1 MIKRFLS
8 FLAPIFTFILLLC
21 SWELIVSFKNIPKY
35 ILPAPTDIF
44 SSILLNYEDLLLSTF
59 ITFRITLLAF
69 FIASFLAISI
79 AILFSQSK
87 IIELS
92 LYPIAVIFQVTPVVA
107 IAPLIL
113 IWVGLDNA
121 EYAILILAVIVA
133 FFPVLA
139 NTNLTGHNVG
149 INTYNFTTGPIE
161 VSSFSPTDGSTNQDI
176 ATNIVLTFNE
186 NITKETTASTK
197 YITIRS
203 GNPSSGTIQQTIDVS
218 TSAVS
223 VSGNQ
228 ATINPP
234 SDLAYETDT
243 YIVVDEKSFFNS
255 SGVDASGNAT
265 INTYNFTTEIDVL
278 GSSQYGGNVIC
289 AASSVYWVVAP
300 SSTEVSRDWYQR
312 NHAVTTAN
320 SNASCGDWFVPNL
333 SQLLNPGWECRT
345 YWDSASGY
353 YWSTCQHP
361 AP

>member
-1 MIKRFLS
+1 MIKRYLS

-21 SWELIVSFKNIPKY
+21 SWELIVYFKNIPKY

-139 NTNLTGHNVG
+139 NTNLG
-149 INTYNFTTGPIE
+149 
-161 VSSFSPTDGSTNQDI
+161 
-176 ATNIVLTFNE
+176 
-186 NITKETTASTK
+186 
-197 YITIRS
+197 IRS
-203 GNPSSGTIQQTIDVS
+203 VEKNLSELFSLYEATRFKRLFKLQLPYALPFILTGMKTSIGLALIGAVVAEFVAGSGTS
-218 TSAVS
+218 TGLAWRIIEA
-223 VSGNQ
+223 GNRLDIPKLF
-228 ATINPP
+228 AALI
-234 SDLAYETDT
+234 LL
-243 YIVVDEKSFFNS
+243 V
-255 SGVDASGNAT
+255 
-265 INTYNFTTEIDVL
+265 VL
-278 GSSQYGGNVIC
+278 GI
-289 AASSVYWVVAP
+289 
-300 SSTEVSRDWYQR
+300 
-312 NHAVTTAN
+312 
-320 SNASCGDWFVPNL
+320 FL
-333 SQLLNPGWECRT
+333 FLLITLIEKLLLRR
-345 YWDSASGY
+345 WDFDKN
-353 YWSTCQHP
+353 
-361 AP
+361 